1 MRSSNLGRRKKVC
14 WSDAPEWCWYTRVP
28 RVQYLMKEE
37 ETKSVCA
44 DAQDTPVEA
53 VVDSGAKDWRGV
65 GSTRRP
71 NCNPPCGVAQG
82 DLLIPDTGCAVGA
95 DGGGVGTK
103 GRKWVRHIKEWSMKH
118 VVSG

>member
-1 MRSSNLGRRKKVC
+1 MRSSNLGRRKKVS

-44 DAQDTPVEA
+44 DAQDTPRAGFRSVEA
-53 VVDSGAKDWRGV
+53 VVDSGAKDVRGV

-82 DLLIPDTGCAVGA
+82 DLLIPVTGSEVCVVA
-95 DGGGVGTK
+95 GGVEQKEGNRSDTSSS
-103 GRKWVRHIKEWSMKH
+103 GR
-118 VVSG
+118 